1 MIQVISQT
9 FLDIFGNAP
18 NVVVPLPQ
26 IMLMT
31 LLLCLSTLF
40 ELYRAAVITAF
51 GFLINWVFIQNFNLL
66 SLNMLTIITVLLFL
80 ALGVF
85 AALSVCHQALTR

>member
-31 LLLCLSTLF
+31 LLLCLTALF
-40 ELYRAAVITAF
+40 ELYRAAIVTAF
-51 GFLINWVFIQNFNLL
+51 GFLINWVFVQNFNLL
-66 SLNMLTIITVLLFL
+66 SLNVVTIVTVLLFL

-85 AALSVCHQALTR
+85 AVISVCHHALTR